1 MKIINLLQTRY
12 IELENQIKVYL
23 SKTLKNYSE
32 NYGNST
38 VFGQLINV
46 LGSTVQN
53 VLLYIEDGLTEQN
66 KYTAQRKK
74 SIYSLAQLGG
84 YNPSLGKSAS
94 CIVKMAVQPNNYNAF
109 SVIIPNKT
117 KLVCSYNG
125 LKYNIILPQEA
136 ITFSINEDLSNKFIQ
151 VVEGSFET
159 QTFLSSGGQL
169 YTQTVL
175 FNGDIDI
182 DYLEV
187 KINDEIWERKDSL
200 YDMDPDGKQYTVKT
214 SLNKGIDI
222 LFGNEQNGRALV
234 MNDKITVTYLL
245 HDGELGNIDTNE
257 DVYFSF
263 QDEIHDISGNSI
275 NGNEIFVTKLADT
288 NTVSGGT
295 YSENSAKVREMIGY
309 NSRALVLAD
318 PKNYKVFLNRFSFI
332 GYNRTWSEE
341 GSLIVN
347 SIILRNYKQ
356 MLESGSDYFN
366 LKKSDLFLT
375 EAQKTS
381 VKNCIANSG
390 QQLAGVTYKI
400 SDPEICKY
408 AIYVYLKMKDMQ
420 YDKTSVEQA
429 IKDKVGDFF
438 TNLNN
443 DIFIPKSDIISV
455 IKSASDAIDGVDLY
469 ILGEKNEKA
478 ITDKYYI
485 KKSYTFNP
493 STGKYDVKEEVVYV
507 EEGENPGIGFDDY
520 GNIYLDNNDQFPVLM
535 GGWKFRS
542 SKQGEAPQYT
552 TISNPLII
560 IFR

>member
-1 MKIINLLQTRY
+1 MKIIDLLQIRY
-12 IELENQIKVYL
+12 TEFENQVKTYL
-23 SKTLKNYSE
+23 SKTLKDYNE
-32 NYGNST
+32 NYGNNT

-46 LGSTVQN
+46 LGNTVQS

-84 YNPSLGKSAS
+84 YNPSLGKAAS
-94 CIVKMAVQPNNYNAF
+94 CITKMTIQPNNYNSY

-117 KLVCSYNG
+117 KLICSYNG
-125 LKYNIILPQEA
+125 LNYNIILPQEA
-136 ITFSINEDLSNKFIQ
+136 ITFSLADDLSNKFIQ
-151 VVEGSFET
+151 VVEGTFET
-159 QTFLSSGGQL
+159 QVFMSSGGQL
-169 YTQTVL
+169 YSQNVL

-187 KINDEIWERKDSL
+187 KINDEIWERVDSL
-200 YDMDPDGKQYTVKT
+200 YDMNPDGKQYTVKT

-222 LFGNEQNGRALV
+222 LFGNEQNGRALKL
-234 MNDKITVTYLL
+234 NDKITVTYLL
-245 HDGELGNIDTNE
+245 HDGELGNIDTN
-257 DVYFSF
+257 DDIYFSF
-263 QDEIHDISGNSI
+263 QDEIFDISGNSL
-275 NGNEIFVTKLADT
+275 NGNEVFIIKIADT

-295 YSENSAKVREMIGY
+295 YSETTNKVKEMIGF
-309 NSRALVLAD
+309 NSRSLVLAD
-318 PKNYKVFLNRFSFI
+318 PKNYKVFLNRFSFV

-347 SIILRNYKQ
+347 SIVLRNYKQ
-356 MLESGSDYFN
+356 MLETGSDYFN

-381 VKNCIANSG
+381 IKNCIANSG

-400 SDPEICKY
+400 TDPEICKY

-429 IKDKVGDFF
+429 IRNKVGDFF
-438 TNLNN
+438 TNLYN

-469 ILGEKNEKA
+469 ILGEKNENA
-478 ITDKYYI
+478 ITDKHYI
-485 KKSYTFNP
+485 NKTYTFNP
-493 STGKYDVKEEVVYV
+493 AIGKYDVKEEIVYV
-507 EEGENPGIGFDDY
+507 EEGENPCIGFDDY

-542 SKQGEAPQYT
+542 SKPGEAPQYT
-552 TISNPLII
+552 TISNPLNI